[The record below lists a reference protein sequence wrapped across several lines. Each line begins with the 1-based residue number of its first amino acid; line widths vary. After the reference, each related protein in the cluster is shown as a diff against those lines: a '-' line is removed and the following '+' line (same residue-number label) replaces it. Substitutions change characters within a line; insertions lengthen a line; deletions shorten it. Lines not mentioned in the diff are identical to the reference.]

1 MYKHL
6 LVTLDDT
13 GLATEIVSQAVPFA
27 VALGARITFFTAK
40 SDFGSTD
47 QGALQRTVAP
57 DAYADNQDGSARG
70 LLQKAMSAA
79 RAKGVE
85 CSSLIT
91 ISDRPYAAILAAA
104 ESQQCDLIFMA
115 THGRKG
121 LGALIV
127 GSQTQKVLANSS
139 IPVLVATVE
148 SNQKHREEHMAVA
161 IMQDE
166 HRSLAAVV
174 SGLVHLVKV
183 ANDSNTALDI
193 PLLQSMLHYIEAF
206 PERLHHPKEDAY
218 LFERLGSR
226 TNEYDA
232 AIEEL
237 RAQHV
242 SGGVQ
247 LKAMQDALAHY
258 AKQVSPATLAEMTTT
273 VNSFAQSLW
282 EHMNMEENVILPAA
296 QKHLRAEDWVKIY
309 AAFSENGDPRFDTDL
324 EEGFKRLYSRIINLA
339 RP

>member
-27 VALGARITFFTAK
+27 AALGARITFFTAK
-40 SDFGSTD
+40 ADFGATD
-47 QGALQRTVAP
+47 QGALQRSVAP
-57 DAYADNQDGSARG
+57 EVYADNQEGSARG
-70 LLQKAMSAA
+70 FLQKAMSAA

-85 CSSLIT
+85 CSSLVT
-91 ISDRPYAAILAAA
+91 ISNRPYAAILAAA
-104 ESQQCDLIFMA
+104 ETQQCDLIFMA

-174 SGLVHLVKV
+174 SGLVHLVKQ
-183 ANDSNTALDI
+183 ANQSNVALDV
-193 PLLQSMLHYIEAF
+193 PLIKAMLHYIEAF

-226 TNEYDA
+226 TSEYDA

-242 SGGVQ
+242 SGGMQ
-247 LKAMQDALAHY
+247 LKAMETALEGY
-258 AKQVSPATLAEMTTT
+258 ARQISPATLAEMTTT
-273 VNSFAQSLW
+273 VNNFAQSLW
-282 EHMNMEENVILPAA
+282 EHMNMEENIILPAA
-296 QKHLRAEDWVKIY
+296 RKHLRSEDWEKIY
-309 AAFSENGDPRFDTDL
+309 EAFSANGDPRFDTDL
-324 EEGFKRLYSRIINLA
+324 EDGFKRLYSKIINLA